1 MFYSFT
7 LDKIPTLQSFYTVS
21 RSTEWQIADDYNIII
36 FVTDGCCEIT
46 FGGKHYVVEKG
57 DVFFIPAKE
66 FYIRKPI
73 GNILCTMHYIH
84 FRIESELS
92 SHNISDLHKSIT
104 DIKDDLDSRLLSGES
119 VDYPD
124 RVYLRNLFKNIGCD
138 KIESMLDEISLFS
151 DNRQLMSSL
160 QSRLKVCNILAELSE
175 ITIDSI
181 LTDSSL
187 NSETVIPDNLK
198 KAIGYIIHHS
208 YEQITLDDLASYC
221 NVSKQQLIRYF
232 KSAFG
237 TTPIN
242 YITEYKLYR
251 AKEYLFYQ
259 PSLSIKEIAEELG
272 FHNQYYF
279 TRVFSKHTGETPSAY
294 RYRTVNYAKLNPD
307 SK

>member
-7 LDKIPTLQSFYTVS
+7 LDKIPILHSFYTVS

-36 FVTDGCCEIT
+36 FVTDGCCEIE
-46 FGGKHYVVEKG
+46 FGGKTYLIEKG
-57 DVFFIPAKE
+57 DIFFVPAKE
-66 FYIRKPI
+66 FYIRKPV
-73 GNILCTMHYIH
+73 GNTVCTMHYIH
-84 FRIESELS
+84 FAIDTELL
-92 SHNISDLHKSIT
+92 SHNTAELRDSVSA
-104 DIKDDLDSRLLSGES
+104 IKDELDSRLLSGET
-119 VDYPD
+119 VEYPD
-124 RVYLRNLFKNIGCD
+124 RVYIKNMFKDVGCD
-138 KIESMLDEISLFS
+138 KINEFLDGINLFS
-151 DNRQLMSSL
+151 DNRRLMSSL
-160 QSRLKVCNILAELSE
+160 QSRLKLCGILAELSE
-175 ITIDSI
+175 ITVDSV

-232 KSAFG
+232 KFAFG

-251 AKEYLFYQ
+251 AKEFLFYQ

-294 RYRTVNYAKLNPD
+294 RYRTVNYTKLNQD